1 MSNVYSFS
9 NAAAKDE
16 DADERR
22 IALRRRVLKAGKV
35 AYQSRYCVVECTVR
49 DLSDTGAK
57 LRTDN
62 SVSIP
67 DNFELLIEIDG
78 FEADCEVVWRKEA
91 DLGVRCL
98 GAPRTVAPAR
108 QQVVQPDAP
117 VKKPSLLRRPIKL
130 N

>member
-9 NAAAKDE
+9 NAVAKDE
-16 DADERR
+16 DSDERR
-22 IALRRRVLKAGKV
+22 IAPRRRVLKAGKV
-35 AYQSRYCVVECTVR
+35 AYQVQVLHCECTVR

-67 DNFELLIEIDG
+67 DHFELLIEIDG
-78 FEADCEVVWRKEA
+78 FEANCEVVWRKDA
-91 DLGVRCL
+91 DLGVRFL

-108 QQVVQPDAP
+108 QQIVQPDTP
-117 VKKPSLLRRPIKL
+117 VKKPSLLKRPIKL
-130 N
+130 D